1 MNNPI
6 FFNLTLAASI
16 LLLNGCSTTPTDN
29 KLPLVTDAIPKDEPL
44 CKYGNMASYKVK
56 GIEYRPMR
64 SATGFTERGIA
75 SWYGP
80 NFNGKPTSCME
91 TYDMYKMT
99 AAHKT
104 LPLPSYVEVTNLDND
119 KKIVVRVNDRGP
131 FHEGRIIDLS
141 YAAALKL
148 DVIKKG
154 TAPVSIR
161 VLTPGAKTAAP
172 PGDNRYLQL
181 GVFAEKKN
189 ADALRAKLA
198 ERITVPVEIKGIVS
212 NGRSLY
218 QVMINP
224 QSGRYSI
231 TTIRNQLEK
240 IGINGIVKKQQ

>member
-1 MNNPI
+1 MNHPI
-6 FFNLTLAASI
+6 LFILVLTAPIS
-16 LLLNGCSTTPTDN
+16 LLNGCSTTPTDK
-29 KLPLVTDAIPKDEPL
+29 KLPLVTDAVPKDEPL
-44 CKYGNMASYKVK
+44 CKYGNMASYRVR

-141 YAAALKL
+141 YAAALRL
-148 DVIKKG
+148 DVVKNG

-161 VLTPGAKTAAP
+161 VLTPGKTITPAP
-172 PGDNRYLQL
+172 TDNRYLQL
-181 GVFAEKKN
+181 GVFAERKN
-189 ADALRAKLA
+189 ADALRTKLA
-198 ERITVPVEIKGIVS
+198 DRITVPVKIKEIVS

-218 QVMINP
+218 QVMIHSQP
-224 QSGRYSI
+224 GRYSI
-231 TTIRNQLEK
+231 TTIRDQLRK
-240 IGINGIVKKQQ
+240 IGVNGIIKKH